1 MPRRQC
7 QHCSRAFDARRSDAK
22 YCTPRCRQQAFQH
35 AKRTGERRDVNTV
48 RVSTDRSLF
57 DAASAEN
64 REALRGSRDLV
75 DAVRA
80 ELDTF
85 DALNTVDGMAA
96 LQTAEHLCRN
106 TISGTERTSLTKTL
120 AEIMQRVASQRADLN
135 DPVEQIRARWRARR
149 SGAPIAAAEF
159 IINGRTVDNA

>member
-35 AKRTGERRDVNTV
+35 AQRTGH
-48 RVSTDRSLF
+48 RVALRGDSNGQNLPF
-57 DAASAEN
+57 DAARAEN
-64 REALRGSRDLV
+64 RSELSGSRDLV

-80 ELDTF
+80 ELDRY

-106 TISGTERTSLTKTL
+106 TISGTERTSLTRTL

-149 SGAPIAAAEF
+149 GGAPIAAAEF

>member
-1 MPRRQC
+1 M
-7 QHCSRAFDARRSDAK
+7 
-22 YCTPRCRQQAFQH
+22 
-35 AKRTGERRDVNTV
+35 NTV

>member
-1 MPRRQC
+1 MPRRECRQC
-7 QHCSRAFDARRSDAK
+7 ARSFDARRSDAK
-22 YCTPRCRQQAFQH
+22 FCTARCRQQAFQH
-35 AKRTGERRDVNTV
+35 AQRGGERPEAGGAAAP
-48 RVSTDRSLF
+48 SDR
-57 DAASAEN
+57 
-64 REALRGSRDLV
+64 GLV

-80 ELDTF
+80 ELDSY

-96 LQTAEHLCRN
+96 LQTAEHLCRD

-149 SGAPIAAAEF
+149 SGAVIASSEF
-159 IINGRTVDNA
+159 VVNGRTVS

>member
-7 QHCSRAFDARRSDAK
+7 QQCAKKFDARRSDAK
-22 YCTPRCRQQAFQH
+22 YCSNRCRQQAFQH
-35 AKRTGERRDVNTV
+35 AQRTGEHPELAAACAP
-48 RVSTDRSLF
+48 TDRS
-57 DAASAEN
+57 
-64 REALRGSRDLV
+64 LV

-96 LQTAEHLCRN
+96 LQTAEHLCRD

-120 AEIMQRVASQRADLN
+120 AELMQRVASLRADLN
-135 DPVEQIRARWRARR
+135 DPVEQIRERWRARR
-149 SGAPIAAAEF
+149 SGAQIASSEF
-159 IINGRTVDNA
+159 VINGRTVQ